1 MGLCINFDT
10 LSFLN
15 NLKMKARNIMSKKPS
30 LKKAKQAVQKAVRTL
45 TKDEYSEL
53 HSMVILP
60 FEQAVDNKRNSD
72 LLFSAISTNLVS
84 LFGLKPSYEIFMLYR
99 DETQKALLVSREI
112 TSDTFKNHYWK
123 YVREFLSETEGFE
136 FPVSTSVDAIKK
148 QAQREKALSLTKND
162 GTLKPLSEIS
172 DEDLSAG
179 LFGSKGKKALIDREE
194 AIQKQSN
201 KLQETNIKK
210 FRDDFVPKMK
220 ELAMNE
226 YDFALW
232 IDTNLN
238 TLREQFNKQS

>member
-1 MGLCINFDT
+1 
-10 LSFLN
+10 
-15 NLKMKARNIMSKKPS
+15 MSQKPS
-30 LKKAKQAVQKAVRTL
+30 LKKAKQAVQKAVRVL
-45 TKDEYSEL
+45 TKDEYSQL
-53 HSMVILP
+53 HDLLIIPM
-60 FEQAVDNKRNSD
+60 EQAVDNKRNND
-72 LLFSAISTNLVS
+72 TLFREMANNLIC
-84 LFGLKPSYEIFMLYR
+84 LFGLKPSYEIYMLYR
-99 DETQKALLVSREI
+99 DETQKALLSSRDI

-123 YVREFLSETEGFE
+123 YVREFLSDTKGFE
-136 FPVSTSVDAIKK
+136 LPKSNSESAIKK
-148 QAQREKALSLTKND
+148 QAQREKALTLTKND
-162 GTLKPLSEIS
+162 GTLHSLIEIS
-172 DEDLSAG
+172 DDDLSAG

-238 TLREQFNKQS
+238 TLREQFKKQS

>member
-1 MGLCINFDT
+1 
-10 LSFLN
+10 
-15 NLKMKARNIMSKKPS
+15 MSKKPS

-53 HSMVILP
+53 HTMVILP

-72 LLFSAISTNLVS
+72 LLYSAISTNLVS

-99 DETQKALLVSREI
+99 DETQKALLASRQI

-123 YVREFLSETEGFE
+123 YVREFLTETEGFE
-136 FPVSTSVDAIKK
+136 FPKSDSVDAIKK

-162 GTLKPLSEIS
+162 GTLHSLIDIS
-172 DEDLSAG
+172 DDDLREG
-179 LFGSKGKKALIDREE
+179 LFGSKGKKALIDREDTIIKASE
-194 AIQKQSN
+194 TKQKEN
-201 KLQETNIKK
+201 ARK
-210 FRDDFVPKMK
+210 FRDEFVPKMK

-226 YDFALW
+226 YDFAMW

-238 TLREQFNKQS
+238 TLREQFKKQS